1 MLHWSHVGRRNPER
15 EWAANGYHI
24 YRLLP
29 NKFRLDRY
37 NGRSSRL
44 LGNYKTLSAA
54 KAAARRD
61 NVSKNPTGLDWA
73 LIVGG
78 AAAIGLTVYFMA
90 KPKTAV
96 AATTGTGAPRLENP

>member
-1 MLHWSHVGRRNPER
+1 MAKRR
-15 EWAANGYHI
+15 
-24 YRLLP
+24 
-29 NKFRLDRY
+29 
-37 NGRSSRL
+37 
-44 LGNYKTLSAA
+44 
-54 KAAARRD
+54 AR
-61 NVSKNPTGLDWA
+61 KNPTGLDWA